1 MPQTQVARDMPP
13 QLAELNRRLLVSGGP
28 GAFSCAPGMPAAAS
42 GSAAAFRQTPVQLVQ
57 LVRQGSRRSSDLT
70 AEASPAFPE
79 ASPAFPETPRAYPVS
94 PQHAQRGG
102 MLGQCDSLD
111 LQMAESANDPL
122 SRLLGF
128 R

>member
-1 MPQTQVARDMPP
+1 MSPEAQVARDMPP

-28 GAFSCAPGMPAAAS
+28 GAFSCGPDAAAAAS

-57 LVRQGSRRSSDLT
+57 LVRQGSRASADLS
-70 AEASPAFPE
+70 AEASPAFPV
-79 ASPAFPETPRAYPVS
+79 TPRGFPVL
-94 PQHAQRGG
+94 PQHVQRGG

-111 LQMAESANDPL
+111 LRMAESASDPL

>member
-1 MPQTQVARDMPP
+1 MQVTRDMPF

-28 GAFSCAPGMPAAAS
+28 AAFSCAPGAAATAS

-57 LVRQGSRRSSDLT
+57 LVSQGSRRHSSDL
-70 AEASPAFPE
+70 AADASPSFPV
-79 ASPAFPETPRAYPVS
+79 TPRAYPVS
-94 PQHAQRGG
+94 PQHPQCGG
-102 MLGQCDSLD
+102 MPGQCDALD
-111 LQMAESANDPL
+111 LQLAESANDPL